1 MMSRAK
7 SHKTTMC
14 AARNN
19 PYDIIDTDNIVHRR
33 CMIRRKEL

>member
-1 MMSRAK
+1 MMSGAK

-19 PYDIIDTDNIVHRR
+19 PYDIYDVDHIVHRR